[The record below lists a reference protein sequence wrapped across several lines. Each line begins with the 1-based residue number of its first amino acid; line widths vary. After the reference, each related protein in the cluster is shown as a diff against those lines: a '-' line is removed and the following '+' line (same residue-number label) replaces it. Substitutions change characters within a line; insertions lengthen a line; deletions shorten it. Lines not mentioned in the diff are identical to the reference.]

1 MIKIS
6 ELEPINTQPSEET
19 RMKNYLYR
27 GSRDQINLHPNK
39 YTVVGSSKGTI
50 EGKGPLTPSDRPEN
64 RYRSPGYNSGYPWD
78 LQDPNIFENEEYEE
92 LHKALLGREFQTL
105 NDISK
110 MASRMRQAGF
120 EQSKIE
126 EFVLNYLR

>member
-1 MIKIS
+1 
-6 ELEPINTQPSEET
+6 
-19 RMKNYLYR
+19 MKNYLYR
-27 GSRDQINLHPNK
+27 GSRDQINLHPND

-64 RYRSPGYNSGYPWD
+64 RYRSSGHNAGYPWD
-78 LQDPNIFENEEYEE
+78 LQDPNIFENDEFED

-105 NDISK
+105 GDISK
-110 MASRMRQAGF
+110 MASRMRQSGF
-120 EQSKIE
+120 EQSQIE